1 MMKDERIDQAINK
14 IRSEMMIIILFGAAA
29 SFLVKTLV
37 FNMGLM
43 ESITEYL
50 ILVLSPVYQFIRMHM
65 MKISITNER
74 GNKQP
79 VKNLIMIIAVIVILS
94 AAYILNAMK
103 KSAAYNWQ
111 SPLIFLLI
119 YFILFVSIFFITQKF
134 NRNRGHKYEMEF
146 DDGDSKS

>member
-37 FNMGLM
+37 FHMGLK
-43 ESITEYL
+43 ECITEYL

-65 MKISITNER
+65 MKISMTNER
-74 GNKQP
+74 GNKQS
-79 VKNLIMIIAVIVILS
+79 VKKLIISIGVIVILS
-94 AAYILNAMK
+94 AVYILNAMR

-111 SPLIFLLI
+111 SPLIFLII
-119 YFILFVSIFFITQKF
+119 YFILFVSLFFITQKF
-134 NRNRGHKYEMEF
+134 NRHKGHKYEMEF
-146 DDGDSKS
+146 DDDDSES